1 MQDFLDKLDDE
12 LSNMQP
18 KKEET
23 KNTSQVVITSVSN
36 TKTENT
42 KTSYSNNNNN
52 KKTSSVE
59 RKTTNRFYNKNSK
72 TSKFEHREKF
82 ISKFPETRFYLPSLR
97 DKHTRY
103 IPIG

>member
-12 LSNMQP
+12 LSNMKP
-18 KKEET
+18 KKEENT
-23 KNTSQVVITSVSN
+23 NTSEVVITSVSN
-36 TKTENT
+36 KKTEKTNT
-42 KTSYSNNNNN
+42 NYSNKN
-52 KKTSSVE
+52 KKTSFSD
-59 RKTTNRFYNKNSK
+59 KKSGNRFYNKNSK